1 MLTLL
6 GVALAGGLGAVVR
19 LVLDGVV
26 RERVRGYPLGTLLV
40 NLTGCLLLGLVT
52 GLAAAA
58 LLPPPVQRLVGTGFL
73 GGYTT
78 FSAAAVEVVELLGAH
93 RYAAAAAHAVGMLAL
108 CTALAAA
115 GWVVGTSS

>member
-1 MLTLL
+1 MIALL
-6 GVALAGGLGAVVR
+6 AVLAGGVGAGAR
-19 LVLDGVV
+19 FLVDGWA
-26 RERVRGYPLGTLLV
+26 RQLAGRRYPIGTLLV
-40 NLTGCLLLGLVT
+40 NATGSLLIGL
-52 GLAAAA
+52 LAGFAGNVAPEEWRII
-58 LLPPPVQRLVGTGFL
+58 LGTGFL

-115 GWVVGTSS
+115 GWVVGTAS